1 MVLKK
6 PQNIKR
12 NKFGNKKFIGP
23 FVITYILLSVAINF
37 YPSFNFYSLKGQL
50 LLLFVSF
57 FNGILG
63 MHVKKI

>member
-1 MVLKK
+1 MEHIWKV
-6 PQNIKR
+6 
-12 NKFGNKKFIGP
+12 GNKKFIGP

-63 MHVKKI
+63 MYVKKI

>member
-6 PQNIKR
+6 PRNIKR

-23 FVITYILLSVAINF
+23 FVITYILLSVAISF

-63 MHVKKI
+63 MYVKKI

>member
-50 LLLFVSF
+50 LLLFVSL

-63 MHVKKI
+63 MYVKKI